1 MSSKDIQKQSTSLA
15 AKPESEL
22 ERFGARVAQGG
33 HFEYKVVPM
42 SDFMD
47 DGANVGK
54 IEELLNLYG
63 EMGWR
68 LSQTVVNEVGPGRF
82 RSESGSVSTTQ
93 EQTLLILERWVI
105 DA

>member
-1 MSSKDIQKQSTSLA
+1 MSNEIQQENTALA
-15 AKPESEL
+15 AKVASEL
-22 ERFGARVAQGG
+22 DTIGSRIPSGG
-33 HFEYKVVPM
+33 HFEYKVVPV

-47 DGANVGK
+47 GGANVGK

-68 LSQTVVNEVGPGRF
+68 LSQTVVNEVGSGRF
-82 RSESGSVSTTQ
+82 RSESGSVPTTQ

>member
-33 HFEYKVVPM
+33 HFEYKVVPV

-47 DGANVGK
+47 GGANVGK

-68 LSQTVVNEVGPGRF
+68 LSQTIVNEVGPSHFDSTSGRV
-82 RSESGSVSTTQ
+82 RTTQ
-93 EQTLLILERWVI
+93 EQTLLVLERWVRE
-105 DA
+105 A

>member
-1 MSSKDIQKQSTSLA
+1 MSNEIQQENTALA
-15 AKPESEL
+15 AKTASEL
-22 ERFGARVAQGG
+22 DTIGSRIPSGG
-33 HFEYKVVPM
+33 HFEYKVVPV

-47 DGANVGK
+47 GGANVGK
-54 IEELLNLYG
+54 IEKLLNLYG

>member
-1 MSSKDIQKQSTSLA
+1 
-15 AKPESEL
+15 
-22 ERFGARVAQGG
+22 
-33 HFEYKVVPM
+33 
-42 SDFMD
+42 
-47 DGANVGK
+47 
-54 IEELLNLYG
+54 
-63 EMGWR
+63 MGWR